1 MCSSHPPLKTNDL
14 AFQLLGVLTAESPW
28 HACLLSC
35 FSSVWLFVSLWVV
48 AHQAPLSMGFSRQ
61 EYWSGLPCPPGEL
74 PHSGIEPMSLMSP
87 ALEGGFLTTLS
98 TWEAQKA
105 LSPPQL
111 APSKDSSGEGCHLIQ
126 DHASYGG
133 VVVQS
138 LSHVRLF
145 VTPRT
150 AAFQA
155 PLSSTISWIWI
166 FSNSCPLGQ
175 WCYLTI

>member
-1 MCSSHPPLKTNDL
+1 
-14 AFQLLGVLTAESPW
+14 
-28 HACLLSC
+28 
-35 FSSVWLFVSLWVV
+35 
-48 AHQAPLSMGFSRQ
+48 
-61 EYWSGLPCPPGEL
+61 
-74 PHSGIEPMSLMSP
+74 MSLMSP

-155 PLSSTISWIWI
+155 PLSSTIS
-166 FSNSCPLGQ
+166 
-175 WCYLTI
+175 